1 MINKILIIII
11 LIIVIIIKNYSQ
23 IFNLLNK
30 YSILENRYISLKHIV
45 KKINDNVFLNKF
57 FDVTYDDWYLNNFDN
72 LINPYLV
79 EEISTE
85 NSDNLNKSININ
97 REYKNEYTLIN
108 KDREEVLEY
117 LKNNPLDTKAM
128 KYIIDKI
135 IDHIHYDN
143 EKIDKND
150 LYPFDKYDN
159 VFFPNFH
166 TDIEYSELCE
176 NSGFNIW
183 ILLKEDSEVN
193 PRGKMFIME
202 TDCVEPGN
210 ILKFMKKGDKNIIH
224 RKKSGG
230 SFSDPLIK
238 EYNDLSELKPKIR
251 YLNAKPVLIDI
262 DEDSWCIDPS
272 LVEAAV
278 TKKTKAIMAVHLYGN
293 LCDMDSLKQISNE
306 NDLFSSFGKK
316 TRKSILEWVVVIV
329 GAVGLALLIKA
340 FLFQAYYIPSPSMN
354 PTLFE
359 GDRILV
365 NKLSYKLH
373 SVNRGDLIVFDTPEA
388 SGEDD
393 LIKRVIG
400 LPGEFVNV
408 EEERIEIDGGLLLEP
423 YLPLSSNIK
432 SFATPVNCV
441 NRPNENY
448 GCRIPDDHVFVMGD
462 NRSNSR
468 DSRFFGPVPIEDVTN
483 LVN

>member
-1 MINKILIIII
+1 ME
-11 LIIVIIIKNYSQ
+11 SEQ
-23 IFNLLNK
+23 
-30 YSILENRYISLKHIV
+30 
-45 KKINDNVFLNKF
+45 ND
-57 FDVTYDDWYLNNFDN
+57 DD
-72 LINPYLV
+72 PV
-79 EEISTE
+79 ESFSDTE
-85 NSDNLNKSININ
+85 KWA
-97 REYKNEYTLIN
+97 K
-108 KDREEVLEY
+108 EVLERARTRSMESDSIEDQPSTQVAESTEVPESNY
-117 LKNNPLDTKAM
+117 ESVSLRESIVTL
-128 KYIIDKI
+128 
-135 IDHIHYDN
+135 
-143 EKIDKND
+143 E
-150 LYPFDKYDN
+150 
-159 VFFPNFH
+159 
-166 TDIEYSELCE
+166 DIGGED
-176 NSGFNIW
+176 
-183 ILLKEDSEVN
+183 ILH
-193 PRGKMFIME
+193 PA
-202 TDCVEPGN
+202 TPDC
-210 ILKFMKKGDKNIIH
+210 L
-224 RKKSGG
+224 S
-230 SFSDPLIK
+230 SDP
-238 EYNDLSELKPKIR
+238 
-251 YLNAKPVLIDI
+251 
-262 DEDSWCIDPS
+262 
-272 LVEAAV
+272 
-278 TKKTKAIMAVHLYGN
+278 
-293 LCDMDSLKQISNE
+293 NE

-468 DSRFFGPVPIEDVTN
+468 DSRFFGPVPIEDVKGRAFIRVWPIGDIKR
-483 LVN
+483 L

>member
-1 MINKILIIII
+1 ME
-11 LIIVIIIKNYSQ
+11 SEQ
-23 IFNLLNK
+23 
-30 YSILENRYISLKHIV
+30 
-45 KKINDNVFLNKF
+45 ND
-57 FDVTYDDWYLNNFDN
+57 DD
-72 LINPYLV
+72 PV
-79 EEISTE
+79 ESFSDTE
-85 NSDNLNKSININ
+85 KWA
-97 REYKNEYTLIN
+97 K
-108 KDREEVLEY
+108 EVLERARTRSMESDSIEDQPSTQVAESTEVPESNY
-117 LKNNPLDTKAM
+117 ESVSLRESIVTL
-128 KYIIDKI
+128 
-135 IDHIHYDN
+135 
-143 EKIDKND
+143 E
-150 LYPFDKYDN
+150 
-159 VFFPNFH
+159 
-166 TDIEYSELCE
+166 DI
-176 NSGFNIW
+176 GG
-183 ILLKEDSEVN
+183 EDMLHPATPDFES
-193 PRGKMFIME
+193 
-202 TDCVEPGN
+202 
-210 ILKFMKKGDKNIIH
+210 
-224 RKKSGG
+224 
-230 SFSDPLIK
+230 SDP
-238 EYNDLSELKPKIR
+238 
-251 YLNAKPVLIDI
+251 
-262 DEDSWCIDPS
+262 
-272 LVEAAV
+272 
-278 TKKTKAIMAVHLYGN
+278 
-293 LCDMDSLKQISNE
+293 NE

-388 SGEDD
+388 AGGDD

-468 DSRFFGPVPIEDVTN
+468 DSRFFGPVPIEDVKGRAFIRVWPIGDIKR
-483 LVN
+483 L

>member
-1 MINKILIIII
+1 ME
-11 LIIVIIIKNYSQ
+11 SEQ
-23 IFNLLNK
+23 
-30 YSILENRYISLKHIV
+30 
-45 KKINDNVFLNKF
+45 ND
-57 FDVTYDDWYLNNFDN
+57 DD
-72 LINPYLV
+72 PV
-79 EEISTE
+79 ESFSDTE
-85 NSDNLNKSININ
+85 KWA
-97 REYKNEYTLIN
+97 K
-108 KDREEVLEY
+108 EVLERARTRSMESDSIEDQPSTQVAESTEVPESNY
-117 LKNNPLDTKAM
+117 ESVSLRESIVTL
-128 KYIIDKI
+128 
-135 IDHIHYDN
+135 
-143 EKIDKND
+143 E
-150 LYPFDKYDN
+150 
-159 VFFPNFH
+159 
-166 TDIEYSELCE
+166 DI
-176 NSGFNIW
+176 GG
-183 ILLKEDSEVN
+183 EDMLHPATPDFES
-193 PRGKMFIME
+193 
-202 TDCVEPGN
+202 
-210 ILKFMKKGDKNIIH
+210 
-224 RKKSGG
+224 
-230 SFSDPLIK
+230 SDP
-238 EYNDLSELKPKIR
+238 
-251 YLNAKPVLIDI
+251 
-262 DEDSWCIDPS
+262 
-272 LVEAAV
+272 
-278 TKKTKAIMAVHLYGN
+278 
-293 LCDMDSLKQISNE
+293 NE

-388 SGEDD
+388 SGKDD

-441 NRPNENY
+441 NRPDENY

-468 DSRFFGPVPIEDVTN
+468 DSRFFGPVPIEDVKGRAFIRVWPIGDIKR
-483 LVN
+483 L

>member
-1 MINKILIIII
+1 ME
-11 LIIVIIIKNYSQ
+11 SEQ
-23 IFNLLNK
+23 
-30 YSILENRYISLKHIV
+30 
-45 KKINDNVFLNKF
+45 ND
-57 FDVTYDDWYLNNFDN
+57 DD
-72 LINPYLV
+72 PV
-79 EEISTE
+79 ESFSDTE
-85 NSDNLNKSININ
+85 KWA
-97 REYKNEYTLIN
+97 K
-108 KDREEVLEY
+108 EVLERARTRSMESDSIEDQPSTQVAESTEVPESNY
-117 LKNNPLDTKAM
+117 ESVSLRESIVTL
-128 KYIIDKI
+128 
-135 IDHIHYDN
+135 
-143 EKIDKND
+143 E
-150 LYPFDKYDN
+150 
-159 VFFPNFH
+159 
-166 TDIEYSELCE
+166 DI
-176 NSGFNIW
+176 GG
-183 ILLKEDSEVN
+183 EDMLHPATPDFES
-193 PRGKMFIME
+193 
-202 TDCVEPGN
+202 
-210 ILKFMKKGDKNIIH
+210 
-224 RKKSGG
+224 
-230 SFSDPLIK
+230 SDP
-238 EYNDLSELKPKIR
+238 
-251 YLNAKPVLIDI
+251 
-262 DEDSWCIDPS
+262 
-272 LVEAAV
+272 
-278 TKKTKAIMAVHLYGN
+278 
-293 LCDMDSLKQISNE
+293 NE

-462 NRSNSR
+462 KRSNSR
-468 DSRFFGPVPIEDVTN
+468 DSRFFGPVPIEDVKGRAFIRVWPIGDIKR
-483 LVN
+483 L

>member
-1 MINKILIIII
+1 ME
-11 LIIVIIIKNYSQ
+11 SQ
-23 IFNLLNK
+23 Q
-30 YSILENRYISLKHIV
+30 
-45 KKINDNVFLNKF
+45 ND
-57 FDVTYDDWYLNNFDN
+57 DD
-72 LINPYLV
+72 PV
-79 EEISTE
+79 ESFSDTE
-85 NSDNLNKSININ
+85 KWA
-97 REYKNEYTLIN
+97 K
-108 KDREEVLEY
+108 EVLERARTRSMESDSIEDQPSTQVAESTEVPESNY
-117 LKNNPLDTKAM
+117 ESVSLRESIVTL
-128 KYIIDKI
+128 
-135 IDHIHYDN
+135 
-143 EKIDKND
+143 E
-150 LYPFDKYDN
+150 
-159 VFFPNFH
+159 
-166 TDIEYSELCE
+166 DI
-176 NSGFNIW
+176 GG
-183 ILLKEDSEVN
+183 EDMLHPATPDFES
-193 PRGKMFIME
+193 
-202 TDCVEPGN
+202 
-210 ILKFMKKGDKNIIH
+210 
-224 RKKSGG
+224 
-230 SFSDPLIK
+230 SDP
-238 EYNDLSELKPKIR
+238 
-251 YLNAKPVLIDI
+251 
-262 DEDSWCIDPS
+262 
-272 LVEAAV
+272 
-278 TKKTKAIMAVHLYGN
+278 
-293 LCDMDSLKQISNE
+293 NE

-340 FLFQAYYIPSPSMN
+340 FLFQAYYIPSPSIN

-441 NRPNENY
+441 NRPDENY

-468 DSRFFGPVPIEDVTN
+468 DSRFFGPVPIEDVKGRAFIRVWPIGDIKR
-483 LVN
+483 L

>member
-1 MINKILIIII
+1 ME
-11 LIIVIIIKNYSQ
+11 SEQ
-23 IFNLLNK
+23 
-30 YSILENRYISLKHIV
+30 
-45 KKINDNVFLNKF
+45 ND
-57 FDVTYDDWYLNNFDN
+57 DD
-72 LINPYLV
+72 PV
-79 EEISTE
+79 ESFSDTE
-85 NSDNLNKSININ
+85 KWA
-97 REYKNEYTLIN
+97 K
-108 KDREEVLEY
+108 EVLERARTRSMESDSIEDQPSTQVAESTEVPESNY
-117 LKNNPLDTKAM
+117 ESVSLRESIVTL
-128 KYIIDKI
+128 
-135 IDHIHYDN
+135 
-143 EKIDKND
+143 E
-150 LYPFDKYDN
+150 
-159 VFFPNFH
+159 
-166 TDIEYSELCE
+166 DIGGED
-176 NSGFNIW
+176 
-183 ILLKEDSEVN
+183 ILHPATPDFES
-193 PRGKMFIME
+193 
-202 TDCVEPGN
+202 
-210 ILKFMKKGDKNIIH
+210 
-224 RKKSGG
+224 
-230 SFSDPLIK
+230 SDP
-238 EYNDLSELKPKIR
+238 
-251 YLNAKPVLIDI
+251 
-262 DEDSWCIDPS
+262 
-272 LVEAAV
+272 
-278 TKKTKAIMAVHLYGN
+278 
-293 LCDMDSLKQISNE
+293 NE

-373 SVNRGDLIVFDTPEA
+373 SVNRGDLIVFDTPET

-468 DSRFFGPVPIEDVTN
+468 DSRFFGPVPIEDVKGRAFIRVWPIGDIKR
-483 LVN
+483 L

>member
-1 MINKILIIII
+1 
-11 LIIVIIIKNYSQ
+11 VESEQ
-23 IFNLLNK
+23 
-30 YSILENRYISLKHIV
+30 
-45 KKINDNVFLNKF
+45 ND
-57 FDVTYDDWYLNNFDN
+57 DD
-72 LINPYLV
+72 PV
-79 EEISTE
+79 ESFSDTE
-85 NSDNLNKSININ
+85 KWA
-97 REYKNEYTLIN
+97 K
-108 KDREEVLEY
+108 EVLERARTRSMESDSIEDQPSTQVAESTEVPESNY
-117 LKNNPLDTKAM
+117 ESVSLRESIVTL
-128 KYIIDKI
+128 
-135 IDHIHYDN
+135 
-143 EKIDKND
+143 E
-150 LYPFDKYDN
+150 
-159 VFFPNFH
+159 
-166 TDIEYSELCE
+166 DI
-176 NSGFNIW
+176 GG
-183 ILLKEDSEVN
+183 EDMLHPATPDFES
-193 PRGKMFIME
+193 
-202 TDCVEPGN
+202 
-210 ILKFMKKGDKNIIH
+210 
-224 RKKSGG
+224 
-230 SFSDPLIK
+230 SDP
-238 EYNDLSELKPKIR
+238 
-251 YLNAKPVLIDI
+251 
-262 DEDSWCIDPS
+262 
-272 LVEAAV
+272 
-278 TKKTKAIMAVHLYGN
+278 
-293 LCDMDSLKQISNE
+293 NE

-441 NRPNENY
+441 NRPDENY

-468 DSRFFGPVPIEDVTN
+468 DSRFFGPVPIEDVKGRAFIRVWPIGDIKR
-483 LVN
+483 L

>member
-1 MINKILIIII
+1 ME
-11 LIIVIIIKNYSQ
+11 SEQ
-23 IFNLLNK
+23 
-30 YSILENRYISLKHIV
+30 
-45 KKINDNVFLNKF
+45 ND
-57 FDVTYDDWYLNNFDN
+57 DD
-72 LINPYLV
+72 PV
-79 EEISTE
+79 ESFSDTE
-85 NSDNLNKSININ
+85 KWA
-97 REYKNEYTLIN
+97 K
-108 KDREEVLEY
+108 EVLERARTRSMESDSIEDQPSTQVAESTEVPESNY
-117 LKNNPLDTKAM
+117 ESVSLRESIVTL
-128 KYIIDKI
+128 
-135 IDHIHYDN
+135 
-143 EKIDKND
+143 E
-150 LYPFDKYDN
+150 
-159 VFFPNFH
+159 
-166 TDIEYSELCE
+166 DI
-176 NSGFNIW
+176 GG
-183 ILLKEDSEVN
+183 EDMLHPATPDFES
-193 PRGKMFIME
+193 
-202 TDCVEPGN
+202 
-210 ILKFMKKGDKNIIH
+210 
-224 RKKSGG
+224 
-230 SFSDPLIK
+230 SDP
-238 EYNDLSELKPKIR
+238 
-251 YLNAKPVLIDI
+251 
-262 DEDSWCIDPS
+262 
-272 LVEAAV
+272 
-278 TKKTKAIMAVHLYGN
+278 
-293 LCDMDSLKQISNE
+293 NE

-388 SGEDD
+388 SGKDD

-468 DSRFFGPVPIEDVTN
+468 DSRFFGPVPIEDVKGRAFIRVWPIGDIKR
-483 LVN
+483 L

>member
-1 MINKILIIII
+1 
-11 LIIVIIIKNYSQ
+11 VESEQ
-23 IFNLLNK
+23 
-30 YSILENRYISLKHIV
+30 
-45 KKINDNVFLNKF
+45 NDA
-57 FDVTYDDWYLNNFDN
+57 D
-72 LINPYLV
+72 PV
-79 EEISTE
+79 ESFSDTE
-85 NSDNLNKSININ
+85 KWA
-97 REYKNEYTLIN
+97 K
-108 KDREEVLEY
+108 EVLERARTRSMESDSIEDQPSTQVAESTEVPESNY
-117 LKNNPLDTKAM
+117 ESVSLRESIVTL
-128 KYIIDKI
+128 
-135 IDHIHYDN
+135 
-143 EKIDKND
+143 E
-150 LYPFDKYDN
+150 
-159 VFFPNFH
+159 
-166 TDIEYSELCE
+166 DI
-176 NSGFNIW
+176 GG
-183 ILLKEDSEVN
+183 EDMLHPATPDFES
-193 PRGKMFIME
+193 
-202 TDCVEPGN
+202 
-210 ILKFMKKGDKNIIH
+210 
-224 RKKSGG
+224 
-230 SFSDPLIK
+230 SDP
-238 EYNDLSELKPKIR
+238 
-251 YLNAKPVLIDI
+251 
-262 DEDSWCIDPS
+262 
-272 LVEAAV
+272 
-278 TKKTKAIMAVHLYGN
+278 
-293 LCDMDSLKQISNE
+293 NE
-306 NDLFSSFGKK
+306 NDVFSSFGKK

-441 NRPNENY
+441 NRPDENY

-468 DSRFFGPVPIEDVTN
+468 DSRFFGPVPIEDVKGRAFIRVWPIGDIKR
-483 LVN
+483 L

>member
-1 MINKILIIII
+1 ME
-11 LIIVIIIKNYSQ
+11 SEQ
-23 IFNLLNK
+23 
-30 YSILENRYISLKHIV
+30 
-45 KKINDNVFLNKF
+45 ND
-57 FDVTYDDWYLNNFDN
+57 DD
-72 LINPYLV
+72 PV
-79 EEISTE
+79 ESFSDTE
-85 NSDNLNKSININ
+85 KWA
-97 REYKNEYTLIN
+97 K
-108 KDREEVLEY
+108 EVLERARTRSMESDSIEDQPSTQVAESTEVPESNY
-117 LKNNPLDTKAM
+117 ESVSLRDSIVTL
-128 KYIIDKI
+128 
-135 IDHIHYDN
+135 
-143 EKIDKND
+143 E
-150 LYPFDKYDN
+150 
-159 VFFPNFH
+159 
-166 TDIEYSELCE
+166 DI
-176 NSGFNIW
+176 GG
-183 ILLKEDSEVN
+183 EDMLHPATPDFES
-193 PRGKMFIME
+193 
-202 TDCVEPGN
+202 
-210 ILKFMKKGDKNIIH
+210 
-224 RKKSGG
+224 
-230 SFSDPLIK
+230 SDP
-238 EYNDLSELKPKIR
+238 
-251 YLNAKPVLIDI
+251 
-262 DEDSWCIDPS
+262 
-272 LVEAAV
+272 
-278 TKKTKAIMAVHLYGN
+278 
-293 LCDMDSLKQISNE
+293 NE

-468 DSRFFGPVPIEDVTN
+468 DSRFFGPVPIEDVKGRAFIRVWPIGDIKR
-483 LVN
+483 L

>member
-1 MINKILIIII
+1 ME
-11 LIIVIIIKNYSQ
+11 SEQ
-23 IFNLLNK
+23 
-30 YSILENRYISLKHIV
+30 
-45 KKINDNVFLNKF
+45 ND
-57 FDVTYDDWYLNNFDN
+57 DD
-72 LINPYLV
+72 PV
-79 EEISTE
+79 ESFSDTE
-85 NSDNLNKSININ
+85 KWA
-97 REYKNEYTLIN
+97 K
-108 KDREEVLEY
+108 EVLERARTRSMESDSIEDQPSTQVAESTEVPESNY
-117 LKNNPLDTKAM
+117 ESVSLRESIVTL
-128 KYIIDKI
+128 
-135 IDHIHYDN
+135 
-143 EKIDKND
+143 E
-150 LYPFDKYDN
+150 
-159 VFFPNFH
+159 
-166 TDIEYSELCE
+166 DI
-176 NSGFNIW
+176 GG
-183 ILLKEDSEVN
+183 EDMLHPATPDFES
-193 PRGKMFIME
+193 
-202 TDCVEPGN
+202 
-210 ILKFMKKGDKNIIH
+210 
-224 RKKSGG
+224 
-230 SFSDPLIK
+230 SDP
-238 EYNDLSELKPKIR
+238 
-251 YLNAKPVLIDI
+251 
-262 DEDSWCIDPS
+262 
-272 LVEAAV
+272 
-278 TKKTKAIMAVHLYGN
+278 
-293 LCDMDSLKQISNE
+293 NE

-432 SFATPVNCV
+432 SFATPFNCV

-468 DSRFFGPVPIEDVTN
+468 DSRFFGPVPIEDVKGRAFIRVWPIGDIKR
-483 LVN
+483 L

>member
-1 MINKILIIII
+1 ME
-11 LIIVIIIKNYSQ
+11 SQ
-23 IFNLLNK
+23 Q
-30 YSILENRYISLKHIV
+30 
-45 KKINDNVFLNKF
+45 ND
-57 FDVTYDDWYLNNFDN
+57 DD
-72 LINPYLV
+72 PV
-79 EEISTE
+79 ESFSDTE
-85 NSDNLNKSININ
+85 KWA
-97 REYKNEYTLIN
+97 K
-108 KDREEVLEY
+108 EVLERARTRSMESDSIEDQPSTQVAESTEVPESNY
-117 LKNNPLDTKAM
+117 ESVSLRESIVTL
-128 KYIIDKI
+128 
-135 IDHIHYDN
+135 
-143 EKIDKND
+143 E
-150 LYPFDKYDN
+150 
-159 VFFPNFH
+159 
-166 TDIEYSELCE
+166 DI
-176 NSGFNIW
+176 GG
-183 ILLKEDSEVN
+183 EDMLHPATPDFES
-193 PRGKMFIME
+193 
-202 TDCVEPGN
+202 
-210 ILKFMKKGDKNIIH
+210 
-224 RKKSGG
+224 
-230 SFSDPLIK
+230 SDP
-238 EYNDLSELKPKIR
+238 
-251 YLNAKPVLIDI
+251 
-262 DEDSWCIDPS
+262 
-272 LVEAAV
+272 
-278 TKKTKAIMAVHLYGN
+278 
-293 LCDMDSLKQISNE
+293 NE

-388 SGEDD
+388 SGKDD

-441 NRPNENY
+441 NRPDENY

-468 DSRFFGPVPIEDVTN
+468 DSRFFGPVPIEDVKGRAFIRVWPIGDIKR
-483 LVN
+483 L

>member
-1 MINKILIIII
+1 ME
-11 LIIVIIIKNYSQ
+11 SEQ
-23 IFNLLNK
+23 
-30 YSILENRYISLKHIV
+30 
-45 KKINDNVFLNKF
+45 ND
-57 FDVTYDDWYLNNFDN
+57 DD
-72 LINPYLV
+72 PV
-79 EEISTE
+79 ESFSDTE
-85 NSDNLNKSININ
+85 KWA
-97 REYKNEYTLIN
+97 K
-108 KDREEVLEY
+108 EVLERARTRSMESDSIEDQPSTQVAESTEVPESNY
-117 LKNNPLDTKAM
+117 ESVSLRESIVTL
-128 KYIIDKI
+128 
-135 IDHIHYDN
+135 
-143 EKIDKND
+143 E
-150 LYPFDKYDN
+150 
-159 VFFPNFH
+159 
-166 TDIEYSELCE
+166 DI
-176 NSGFNIW
+176 GG
-183 ILLKEDSEVN
+183 EDMLH
-193 PRGKMFIME
+193 PA
-202 TDCVEPGN
+202 TPDC
-210 ILKFMKKGDKNIIH
+210 L
-224 RKKSGG
+224 S
-230 SFSDPLIK
+230 SDP
-238 EYNDLSELKPKIR
+238 
-251 YLNAKPVLIDI
+251 
-262 DEDSWCIDPS
+262 
-272 LVEAAV
+272 
-278 TKKTKAIMAVHLYGN
+278 
-293 LCDMDSLKQISNE
+293 NE

-468 DSRFFGPVPIEDVTN
+468 DSRFFGPVPIEDVKGRAFIRVWPIGDIKR
-483 LVN
+483 L

>member
-1 MINKILIIII
+1 ME
-11 LIIVIIIKNYSQ
+11 SQ
-23 IFNLLNK
+23 Q
-30 YSILENRYISLKHIV
+30 
-45 KKINDNVFLNKF
+45 ND
-57 FDVTYDDWYLNNFDN
+57 DD
-72 LINPYLV
+72 PV
-79 EEISTE
+79 ESFSDTE
-85 NSDNLNKSININ
+85 KWA
-97 REYKNEYTLIN
+97 K
-108 KDREEVLEY
+108 EVLERARTRSMESDSIEDQPSTQVAESTEVPESNY
-117 LKNNPLDTKAM
+117 ESVSLRESIVTL
-128 KYIIDKI
+128 
-135 IDHIHYDN
+135 
-143 EKIDKND
+143 E
-150 LYPFDKYDN
+150 
-159 VFFPNFH
+159 
-166 TDIEYSELCE
+166 DI
-176 NSGFNIW
+176 GG
-183 ILLKEDSEVN
+183 EDMLHPATPDFES
-193 PRGKMFIME
+193 
-202 TDCVEPGN
+202 
-210 ILKFMKKGDKNIIH
+210 
-224 RKKSGG
+224 
-230 SFSDPLIK
+230 SDP
-238 EYNDLSELKPKIR
+238 
-251 YLNAKPVLIDI
+251 
-262 DEDSWCIDPS
+262 
-272 LVEAAV
+272 
-278 TKKTKAIMAVHLYGN
+278 
-293 LCDMDSLKQISNE
+293 NE

-468 DSRFFGPVPIEDVTN
+468 DSRFFGPVPIEDVKGRAFIRVWPIGDIKR
-483 LVN
+483 L

>member
-1 MINKILIIII
+1 ME
-11 LIIVIIIKNYSQ
+11 SEQ
-23 IFNLLNK
+23 
-30 YSILENRYISLKHIV
+30 
-45 KKINDNVFLNKF
+45 ND
-57 FDVTYDDWYLNNFDN
+57 DD
-72 LINPYLV
+72 PV
-79 EEISTE
+79 ESFSDTE
-85 NSDNLNKSININ
+85 KWA
-97 REYKNEYTLIN
+97 K
-108 KDREEVLEY
+108 EVLERARTRSMESDSIEDQPSTQVAESTEVPESNY
-117 LKNNPLDTKAM
+117 ESVSLRESIVTL
-128 KYIIDKI
+128 
-135 IDHIHYDN
+135 
-143 EKIDKND
+143 E
-150 LYPFDKYDN
+150 
-159 VFFPNFH
+159 
-166 TDIEYSELCE
+166 DI
-176 NSGFNIW
+176 GG
-183 ILLKEDSEVN
+183 EDMLHPATPDFES
-193 PRGKMFIME
+193 
-202 TDCVEPGN
+202 
-210 ILKFMKKGDKNIIH
+210 
-224 RKKSGG
+224 
-230 SFSDPLIK
+230 SDP
-238 EYNDLSELKPKIR
+238 
-251 YLNAKPVLIDI
+251 
-262 DEDSWCIDPS
+262 
-272 LVEAAV
+272 
-278 TKKTKAIMAVHLYGN
+278 
-293 LCDMDSLKQISNE
+293 NE

-373 SVNRGDLIVFDTPEA
+373 SVNRGDLIVFDTPET

-441 NRPNENY
+441 NRPDENY

-468 DSRFFGPVPIEDVTN
+468 DSRFFGPVPIEDVKGRAFIRVWPIGDIKR
-483 LVN
+483 L

>member
-1 MINKILIIII
+1 
-11 LIIVIIIKNYSQ
+11 VESEQ
-23 IFNLLNK
+23 
-30 YSILENRYISLKHIV
+30 
-45 KKINDNVFLNKF
+45 ND
-57 FDVTYDDWYLNNFDN
+57 DD
-72 LINPYLV
+72 PV
-79 EEISTE
+79 ESFSDTE
-85 NSDNLNKSININ
+85 KWA
-97 REYKNEYTLIN
+97 K
-108 KDREEVLEY
+108 EVLERARTRSMESDSIEDQPSTQVAESTEVPESNY
-117 LKNNPLDTKAM
+117 ESVSLRESIVTL
-128 KYIIDKI
+128 
-135 IDHIHYDN
+135 
-143 EKIDKND
+143 E
-150 LYPFDKYDN
+150 
-159 VFFPNFH
+159 
-166 TDIEYSELCE
+166 DI
-176 NSGFNIW
+176 GG
-183 ILLKEDSEVN
+183 EDMLHPATPDFES
-193 PRGKMFIME
+193 
-202 TDCVEPGN
+202 
-210 ILKFMKKGDKNIIH
+210 
-224 RKKSGG
+224 
-230 SFSDPLIK
+230 SDP
-238 EYNDLSELKPKIR
+238 
-251 YLNAKPVLIDI
+251 
-262 DEDSWCIDPS
+262 
-272 LVEAAV
+272 
-278 TKKTKAIMAVHLYGN
+278 
-293 LCDMDSLKQISNE
+293 NE

-468 DSRFFGPVPIEDVTN
+468 DSRFFGPVPIEDVKGRAFIRVWPIGDIKR
-483 LVN
+483 L

>member
-1 MINKILIIII
+1 ME
-11 LIIVIIIKNYSQ
+11 SEQ
-23 IFNLLNK
+23 
-30 YSILENRYISLKHIV
+30 
-45 KKINDNVFLNKF
+45 ND
-57 FDVTYDDWYLNNFDN
+57 DD
-72 LINPYLV
+72 LV
-79 EEISTE
+79 ESFSDTE
-85 NSDNLNKSININ
+85 KWA
-97 REYKNEYTLIN
+97 K
-108 KDREEVLEY
+108 EVLERARTRSMESDSIEDQPSTQVAESTEVPESNY
-117 LKNNPLDTKAM
+117 ESVSLRESIVTL
-128 KYIIDKI
+128 
-135 IDHIHYDN
+135 
-143 EKIDKND
+143 E
-150 LYPFDKYDN
+150 
-159 VFFPNFH
+159 
-166 TDIEYSELCE
+166 DI
-176 NSGFNIW
+176 GG
-183 ILLKEDSEVN
+183 EDMLHPATPDFES
-193 PRGKMFIME
+193 
-202 TDCVEPGN
+202 
-210 ILKFMKKGDKNIIH
+210 
-224 RKKSGG
+224 
-230 SFSDPLIK
+230 SDP
-238 EYNDLSELKPKIR
+238 
-251 YLNAKPVLIDI
+251 
-262 DEDSWCIDPS
+262 
-272 LVEAAV
+272 
-278 TKKTKAIMAVHLYGN
+278 
-293 LCDMDSLKQISNE
+293 NE

-468 DSRFFGPVPIEDVTN
+468 DSRFFGPVPIEDVKGRAFIRVWPIGDIKR
-483 LVN
+483 L

>member
-1 MINKILIIII
+1 ME
-11 LIIVIIIKNYSQ
+11 SEQ
-23 IFNLLNK
+23 
-30 YSILENRYISLKHIV
+30 
-45 KKINDNVFLNKF
+45 ND
-57 FDVTYDDWYLNNFDN
+57 DD
-72 LINPYLV
+72 PV
-79 EEISTE
+79 ESFSDTE
-85 NSDNLNKSININ
+85 KWA
-97 REYKNEYTLIN
+97 K
-108 KDREEVLEY
+108 EVLERARTRSMESDSIEDQPSTQVAESTEVPESNY
-117 LKNNPLDTKAM
+117 ESVSLRESIVTL
-128 KYIIDKI
+128 
-135 IDHIHYDN
+135 
-143 EKIDKND
+143 E
-150 LYPFDKYDN
+150 
-159 VFFPNFH
+159 
-166 TDIEYSELCE
+166 DI
-176 NSGFNIW
+176 GG
-183 ILLKEDSEVN
+183 EDMLHPATPDFES
-193 PRGKMFIME
+193 
-202 TDCVEPGN
+202 
-210 ILKFMKKGDKNIIH
+210 
-224 RKKSGG
+224 
-230 SFSDPLIK
+230 SDP
-238 EYNDLSELKPKIR
+238 
-251 YLNAKPVLIDI
+251 
-262 DEDSWCIDPS
+262 
-272 LVEAAV
+272 
-278 TKKTKAIMAVHLYGN
+278 
-293 LCDMDSLKQISNE
+293 NE

-423 YLPLSSNIK
+423 YLPLSSKIK

-468 DSRFFGPVPIEDVTN
+468 DSRFFGPVPIEDVKGRAFIRVWPIGDIKR
-483 LVN
+483 L

>member
-1 MINKILIIII
+1 ME
-11 LIIVIIIKNYSQ
+11 SEQ
-23 IFNLLNK
+23 
-30 YSILENRYISLKHIV
+30 
-45 KKINDNVFLNKF
+45 ND
-57 FDVTYDDWYLNNFDN
+57 DD
-72 LINPYLV
+72 PV
-79 EEISTE
+79 ESFSDTE
-85 NSDNLNKSININ
+85 KWA
-97 REYKNEYTLIN
+97 K
-108 KDREEVLEY
+108 EVLERARTRSMESDSIEDQPSTQVAESTEVPESNY
-117 LKNNPLDTKAM
+117 ESVSLRESIVTL
-128 KYIIDKI
+128 
-135 IDHIHYDN
+135 
-143 EKIDKND
+143 E
-150 LYPFDKYDN
+150 
-159 VFFPNFH
+159 
-166 TDIEYSELCE
+166 DI
-176 NSGFNIW
+176 GG
-183 ILLKEDSEVN
+183 EDMLHPATPDFES
-193 PRGKMFIME
+193 
-202 TDCVEPGN
+202 
-210 ILKFMKKGDKNIIH
+210 
-224 RKKSGG
+224 
-230 SFSDPLIK
+230 SDP
-238 EYNDLSELKPKIR
+238 
-251 YLNAKPVLIDI
+251 
-262 DEDSWCIDPS
+262 
-272 LVEAAV
+272 
-278 TKKTKAIMAVHLYGN
+278 
-293 LCDMDSLKQISNE
+293 NE

-373 SVNRGDLIVFDTPEA
+373 SVNRGDLIVFDTPET

-468 DSRFFGPVPIEDVTN
+468 DSRFFGPVPIEDVKGRAFIRVWPIGDIKR
-483 LVN
+483 L

>member
-1 MINKILIIII
+1 ME
-11 LIIVIIIKNYSQ
+11 SEQ
-23 IFNLLNK
+23 
-30 YSILENRYISLKHIV
+30 
-45 KKINDNVFLNKF
+45 ND
-57 FDVTYDDWYLNNFDN
+57 DD
-72 LINPYLV
+72 PV
-79 EEISTE
+79 ESFSDTE
-85 NSDNLNKSININ
+85 KWA
-97 REYKNEYTLIN
+97 K
-108 KDREEVLEY
+108 EVLERARTRSMEADSIEDQPSTQGAEATEVPESNY
-117 LKNNPLDTKAM
+117 ESVSLRESIVTL
-128 KYIIDKI
+128 
-135 IDHIHYDN
+135 
-143 EKIDKND
+143 E
-150 LYPFDKYDN
+150 
-159 VFFPNFH
+159 
-166 TDIEYSELCE
+166 DI
-176 NSGFNIW
+176 GG
-183 ILLKEDSEVN
+183 EDMLHPATPDFES
-193 PRGKMFIME
+193 
-202 TDCVEPGN
+202 
-210 ILKFMKKGDKNIIH
+210 
-224 RKKSGG
+224 
-230 SFSDPLIK
+230 SDP
-238 EYNDLSELKPKIR
+238 
-251 YLNAKPVLIDI
+251 
-262 DEDSWCIDPS
+262 
-272 LVEAAV
+272 
-278 TKKTKAIMAVHLYGN
+278 
-293 LCDMDSLKQISNE
+293 NE

-468 DSRFFGPVPIEDVTN
+468 DSRFFGPVPIEDVKGRAFIRVWPIGDIKR
-483 LVN
+483 L

>member
-1 MINKILIIII
+1 ME
-11 LIIVIIIKNYSQ
+11 SEQ
-23 IFNLLNK
+23 
-30 YSILENRYISLKHIV
+30 
-45 KKINDNVFLNKF
+45 ND
-57 FDVTYDDWYLNNFDN
+57 DD
-72 LINPYLV
+72 PV
-79 EEISTE
+79 ESFSDTE
-85 NSDNLNKSININ
+85 KWA
-97 REYKNEYTLIN
+97 K
-108 KDREEVLEY
+108 EVLERARTRSMESDSIEDQPSTQVAESTEVPESNY
-117 LKNNPLDTKAM
+117 ESVSLRESIVTL
-128 KYIIDKI
+128 
-135 IDHIHYDN
+135 
-143 EKIDKND
+143 E
-150 LYPFDKYDN
+150 
-159 VFFPNFH
+159 
-166 TDIEYSELCE
+166 DI
-176 NSGFNIW
+176 GG
-183 ILLKEDSEVN
+183 EDMLHPATPDFES
-193 PRGKMFIME
+193 
-202 TDCVEPGN
+202 
-210 ILKFMKKGDKNIIH
+210 
-224 RKKSGG
+224 
-230 SFSDPLIK
+230 SDP
-238 EYNDLSELKPKIR
+238 
-251 YLNAKPVLIDI
+251 
-262 DEDSWCIDPS
+262 
-272 LVEAAV
+272 
-278 TKKTKAIMAVHLYGN
+278 
-293 LCDMDSLKQISNE
+293 NE
-306 NDLFSSFGKK
+306 NDVFSSFGKK

-441 NRPNENY
+441 NRPDENY

-468 DSRFFGPVPIEDVTN
+468 DSRFFGPVPIEDVKGRAFIRVWPIGDIKR
-483 LVN
+483 L

>member
-1 MINKILIIII
+1 ME
-11 LIIVIIIKNYSQ
+11 SEQ
-23 IFNLLNK
+23 
-30 YSILENRYISLKHIV
+30 
-45 KKINDNVFLNKF
+45 ND
-57 FDVTYDDWYLNNFDN
+57 DD
-72 LINPYLV
+72 LV
-79 EEISTE
+79 ESFSDTE
-85 NSDNLNKSININ
+85 KWA
-97 REYKNEYTLIN
+97 K
-108 KDREEVLEY
+108 EVLERARTRSMESDSIEDQPSTQVAESTEVPESNY
-117 LKNNPLDTKAM
+117 ESVSLRESIVTL
-128 KYIIDKI
+128 
-135 IDHIHYDN
+135 
-143 EKIDKND
+143 E
-150 LYPFDKYDN
+150 
-159 VFFPNFH
+159 
-166 TDIEYSELCE
+166 DI
-176 NSGFNIW
+176 GG
-183 ILLKEDSEVN
+183 EDMLHPATPDFES
-193 PRGKMFIME
+193 
-202 TDCVEPGN
+202 
-210 ILKFMKKGDKNIIH
+210 
-224 RKKSGG
+224 
-230 SFSDPLIK
+230 SDP
-238 EYNDLSELKPKIR
+238 
-251 YLNAKPVLIDI
+251 
-262 DEDSWCIDPS
+262 
-272 LVEAAV
+272 
-278 TKKTKAIMAVHLYGN
+278 
-293 LCDMDSLKQISNE
+293 NE

-388 SGEDD
+388 SGKDD

-441 NRPNENY
+441 NRPDENY

-468 DSRFFGPVPIEDVTN
+468 DSRFFGPVPIEDVKGRAFIRVWPIGDIKR
-483 LVN
+483 L

>member
-1 MINKILIIII
+1 ME
-11 LIIVIIIKNYSQ
+11 SEQ
-23 IFNLLNK
+23 
-30 YSILENRYISLKHIV
+30 
-45 KKINDNVFLNKF
+45 ND
-57 FDVTYDDWYLNNFDN
+57 DD
-72 LINPYLV
+72 PV
-79 EEISTE
+79 ESFSDTE
-85 NSDNLNKSININ
+85 KWA
-97 REYKNEYTLIN
+97 K
-108 KDREEVLEY
+108 EVLERARTRSMESDSIEDQPSTQVAESTEVPESNY
-117 LKNNPLDTKAM
+117 ESVSLRESIVTL
-128 KYIIDKI
+128 
-135 IDHIHYDN
+135 
-143 EKIDKND
+143 E
-150 LYPFDKYDN
+150 
-159 VFFPNFH
+159 
-166 TDIEYSELCE
+166 DIGGED
-176 NSGFNIW
+176 
-183 ILLKEDSEVN
+183 ILHPATPDFES
-193 PRGKMFIME
+193 
-202 TDCVEPGN
+202 
-210 ILKFMKKGDKNIIH
+210 
-224 RKKSGG
+224 
-230 SFSDPLIK
+230 SDP
-238 EYNDLSELKPKIR
+238 
-251 YLNAKPVLIDI
+251 
-262 DEDSWCIDPS
+262 
-272 LVEAAV
+272 
-278 TKKTKAIMAVHLYGN
+278 
-293 LCDMDSLKQISNE
+293 NE

-468 DSRFFGPVPIEDVTN
+468 DSRFFGPVPIEDVKGRAFIRVWPIGDIKR
-483 LVN
+483 L

>member
-1 MINKILIIII
+1 ME
-11 LIIVIIIKNYSQ
+11 SEQ
-23 IFNLLNK
+23 
-30 YSILENRYISLKHIV
+30 
-45 KKINDNVFLNKF
+45 ND
-57 FDVTYDDWYLNNFDN
+57 DD
-72 LINPYLV
+72 PV
-79 EEISTE
+79 ESFSDTE
-85 NSDNLNKSININ
+85 KWA
-97 REYKNEYTLIN
+97 K
-108 KDREEVLEY
+108 EVLERARTRSMESDSIEDQPSTQVAESTEVPESNY
-117 LKNNPLDTKAM
+117 ESVSLRESIVTL
-128 KYIIDKI
+128 
-135 IDHIHYDN
+135 
-143 EKIDKND
+143 E
-150 LYPFDKYDN
+150 
-159 VFFPNFH
+159 
-166 TDIEYSELCE
+166 DI
-176 NSGFNIW
+176 GG
-183 ILLKEDSEVN
+183 EDMLHPATPDFES
-193 PRGKMFIME
+193 
-202 TDCVEPGN
+202 
-210 ILKFMKKGDKNIIH
+210 
-224 RKKSGG
+224 
-230 SFSDPLIK
+230 SDP
-238 EYNDLSELKPKIR
+238 
-251 YLNAKPVLIDI
+251 
-262 DEDSWCIDPS
+262 
-272 LVEAAV
+272 
-278 TKKTKAIMAVHLYGN
+278 
-293 LCDMDSLKQISNE
+293 NE

-468 DSRFFGPVPIEDVTN
+468 DSRFFGPVPIEDVKGRAFIRVWPIGDIKR
-483 LVN
+483 L

>member
-1 MINKILIIII
+1 ME
-11 LIIVIIIKNYSQ
+11 SEQ
-23 IFNLLNK
+23 
-30 YSILENRYISLKHIV
+30 
-45 KKINDNVFLNKF
+45 ND
-57 FDVTYDDWYLNNFDN
+57 DD
-72 LINPYLV
+72 PV
-79 EEISTE
+79 ESFSDTE
-85 NSDNLNKSININ
+85 KWA
-97 REYKNEYTLIN
+97 K
-108 KDREEVLEY
+108 EVLERARTRSMESDSIEDQPSTQVAESTEVPESNY
-117 LKNNPLDTKAM
+117 ESVSLRESIVTL
-128 KYIIDKI
+128 
-135 IDHIHYDN
+135 
-143 EKIDKND
+143 E
-150 LYPFDKYDN
+150 
-159 VFFPNFH
+159 
-166 TDIEYSELCE
+166 DIGGED
-176 NSGFNIW
+176 
-183 ILLKEDSEVN
+183 ILHPATPDFESSA
-193 PRGKMFIME
+193 P
-202 TDCVEPGN
+202 
-210 ILKFMKKGDKNIIH
+210 
-224 RKKSGG
+224 
-230 SFSDPLIK
+230 
-238 EYNDLSELKPKIR
+238 
-251 YLNAKPVLIDI
+251 
-262 DEDSWCIDPS
+262 
-272 LVEAAV
+272 
-278 TKKTKAIMAVHLYGN
+278 
-293 LCDMDSLKQISNE
+293 NE

-468 DSRFFGPVPIEDVTN
+468 DSRFFGPVPIEDVKGRAFIRVWPIGDIKR
-483 LVN
+483 L

>member
-1 MINKILIIII
+1 ME
-11 LIIVIIIKNYSQ
+11 SEQ
-23 IFNLLNK
+23 
-30 YSILENRYISLKHIV
+30 
-45 KKINDNVFLNKF
+45 NDA
-57 FDVTYDDWYLNNFDN
+57 D
-72 LINPYLV
+72 PV
-79 EEISTE
+79 ESFSDTE
-85 NSDNLNKSININ
+85 KWA
-97 REYKNEYTLIN
+97 K
-108 KDREEVLEY
+108 EVLERARTRSMESDSIEDQPSTQVAESTEVPESNY
-117 LKNNPLDTKAM
+117 ESVSLRESIVTL
-128 KYIIDKI
+128 
-135 IDHIHYDN
+135 
-143 EKIDKND
+143 E
-150 LYPFDKYDN
+150 
-159 VFFPNFH
+159 
-166 TDIEYSELCE
+166 DI
-176 NSGFNIW
+176 GG
-183 ILLKEDSEVN
+183 EDMLHPATPDFES
-193 PRGKMFIME
+193 
-202 TDCVEPGN
+202 
-210 ILKFMKKGDKNIIH
+210 
-224 RKKSGG
+224 
-230 SFSDPLIK
+230 SDP
-238 EYNDLSELKPKIR
+238 
-251 YLNAKPVLIDI
+251 
-262 DEDSWCIDPS
+262 
-272 LVEAAV
+272 
-278 TKKTKAIMAVHLYGN
+278 
-293 LCDMDSLKQISNE
+293 NE
-306 NDLFSSFGKK
+306 NDVFSSFGKK

-441 NRPNENY
+441 NRPDENY

-468 DSRFFGPVPIEDVTN
+468 DSRFFGPVPIEDVKGRAFIRVWPIGDIKR
-483 LVN
+483 L